1 MTRYLSVLMI
11 TALGLCGSVAIF
23 NYVVDPYAIHHF
35 EKADE
40 EYLSRTDRYW
50 HMRTTKPWR
59 VRQLKPSAVIV
70 GSSRSASIHPGISA
84 WNNQLG
90 YNVSVPGMSIYE
102 MYRFIQHSHAN
113 HALDKLVIGLDFEI
127 FMQSKPET
135 RFGFSENRLARSE
148 TDLGSTDFKLQ
159 YGTDIAKTLVS
170 LSALSKSIAALAG
183 TGNARQHRYF
193 KDGVWFSGA
202 DQNTGEFGYLFFS
215 KNIFKLHTTRELDM
229 EGNFATFAAILR
241 FCHRQNIETRI
252 FIAPTHVFHLNFWQ
266 QLGHKQSWQAFHY
279 GLVAVNSRIAKES
292 NKDPFP
298 LWGFNQTRGV
308 IDEPITRHRQTG
320 ESWFRDGVHYQAAL
334 GSRIMN
340 SMWGEAPA
348 MGTLLMTES
357 VNPYLVEVDRIM
369 TNFAQDNPRILQKRT
384 EQICRAISRRASNS
398 NSKSE
403 DFTLLGCAD

>member
-84 WNNQLG
+84 WNNQPS
-90 YNVSVPGMSIYE
+90 YNVSVPGMTIYE

-113 HALDKLVIGLDFEI
+113 RALDKLVIGLDFEL
-127 FMQSKPET
+127 FMQSKPRT

-148 TDLGSTDFKLQ
+148 TDLSSTDFRLL
-159 YGTDIAKTLVS
+159 YGADIANTLFS

-193 KDGVWFSGA
+193 KDGVWFSGVN
-202 DQNTGEFGYLFFS
+202 QITGEFGYLFFS

-241 FCHRQNIETRI
+241 FCHQQNIKTQI
-252 FIAPTHVFHLNFWQ
+252 FIAPTHVFHLDFWQ
-266 QLGHKQSWQAFHY
+266 RLGHIQSWQAFHY
-279 GLVAVNSRIAKES
+279 GLVEMNSRIAKES
-292 NKDPFP
+292 NKNPFP

-340 SMWGEAPA
+340 SMWGEESS
-348 MGTLLMTES
+348 MGTRLTLETVS
-357 VNPYLVEVDRIM
+357 PYLVEVERIM
-369 TNFAQDNPRILQKRT
+369 RNFSSENPHILQRRKD
-384 EQICRAISRRASNS
+384 QICRVI
-398 NSKSE
+398 
-403 DFTLLGCAD
+403 LGAGQ